1 MEKTLN
7 QIRQDLR
14 LLKKIQHSIQ
24 VLLDVESIHKKRLEV
39 LLSKQQTES
48 VKADITKI
56 QDIISKLD
64 IENYI
69 KRATEIESKYWE
81 AINSLPPLDKTIILD
96 GYINGT
102 PYWKLGNKL
111 NYSEDAIKKRI
122 PKIIENIAE
131 SIREK

>member
-1 MEKTLN
+1 MEKNLN

-48 VKADITKI
+48 IKQDIIKI
-56 QDIISKLD
+56 QDILSKLD

-81 AINSLPPLDKTIILD
+81 AINNLPPLDKTIILD

-102 PYWKLGNKL
+102 SYWKLGNKL
-111 NYSEDAIKKRI
+111 GYSEDAIKKRI

-131 SIREK
+131 SIK

>member
-1 MEKTLN
+1 M
-7 QIRQDLR
+7 
-14 LLKKIQHSIQ
+14 
-24 VLLDVESIHKKRLEV
+24 
-39 LLSKQQTES
+39 LSKQQTES

-69 KRATEIESKYWE
+69 KRATEIECKYWE

-102 PYWKLGNKL
+102 PYWKLVNKL

-131 SIREK
+131 AIREK

>member
-69 KRATEIESKYWE
+69 KRATEIECKYWE

-96 GYINGT
+96 GYIN
-102 PYWKLGNKL
+102 
-111 NYSEDAIKKRI
+111 
-122 PKIIENIAE
+122 
-131 SIREK
+131 